1 MRKFTIPCLAVML
14 AASAAS
20 AATAQPGGSERL
32 VSPALP
38 GFVTGHAAAN
48 AQQSIGEEIPRGE
61 TVQAWTRMV
70 TTQRYGGLARQAT
83 VAQYVGNV
91 LDAVPRGCPGATLS
105 PLVSLRIS
113 GREAVRLQLDCPRSA
128 GGRAETYIML
138 AIAGPS
144 DIHVKQI
151 AWRGGTTPA
160 GLAWGQQFLAATVF
174 CGAADR
180 TPACRR

>member
-1 MRKFTIPCLAVML
+1 MPCLAAML
-14 AASAAS
+14 AAS

-32 VSPALP
+32 VSSALP
-38 GFVTGHAAAN
+38 GFVTGYAAAN
-48 AQQSIGEEIPRGE
+48 AQQSIKEEIPRSE

-83 VAQYVGNV
+83 VSQYAGNV
-91 LDAVPRGCPGATLS
+91 R
-105 PLVSLRIS
+105 
-113 GREAVRLQLDCPRSA
+113 A
-128 GGRAETYIML
+128 GGTA
-138 AIAGPS
+138 
-144 DIHVKQI
+144 
-151 AWRGGTTPA
+151 PA